1 MSPLPLPALGWFLL
15 CLSLLHSLSSI
26 RNFPSHNVLLAL
38 SCLLPPPES
47 LQPTYFSTLGAF
59 TALTI
64 FFDIVWCAVNG
75 PSITGAQ
82 AESASSAGTKFSF
95 GVFIVAM
102 LAKVPLGL
110 AAAKMHMQLKEGG
123 GAGGGAGAQAGRGA
137 VMSPAHGKEGGGS
150 SGYAATPSR

>member
-1 MSPLPLPALGWFLL
+1 
-15 CLSLLHSLSSI
+15 
-26 RNFPSHNVLLAL
+26 
-38 SCLLPPPES
+38 
-47 LQPTYFSTLGAF
+47 
-59 TALTI
+59 
-64 FFDIVWCAVNG
+64 VNG

-123 GAGGGAGAQAGRGA
+123 GAGGGAGAQAGGGA
-137 VMSPAHGKEGGGS
+137 VMSPAHGKEGGGVLGLRS
-150 SGYAATPSR
+150 NTWQVSWRGLGGAKLGHQCDRRHQRNRAHVVRPST